1 MAETPKRRV
10 AKKVA
15 PMRVVKQ
22 PLSVTHPELAKQAV
36 GWDPSTVTRGSDRKR
51 LWKCNLG
58 HEWDATVS
66 SRVGG
71 AGCPVCVG
79 RKILVGFND
88 LAFRNP
94 TLAAQAFDWDPSTVT
109 PNTHTKKLWQC
120 PLGHKWEAAV
130 SQRSS
135 GTSCPICSG
144 HKVLIGFNDLA
155 TVNPTL
161 AAEAV
166 NWDPATITQYS
177 SSVKLWRCE
186 FGHKWKALVSDRSAG
201 HGCPIC
207 SGNKVLKGFNDLASI
222 SPLVATQ
229 AFGWDPS
236 TVTKSSMAKK
246 DWLCEQGHKYK
257 ATIATRYQGHGCSI
271 CTGQEVLKGF
281 NDLETV
287 NPLLAAQASGW
298 DPSTVTRS
306 AASKKK
312 WLCERG
318 HEFQATVNSRSG
330 GSGCP
335 FCSGNKVLKGF
346 NDLATVNPLLAAQAS
361 GWDPRTVTFGSNSKR
376 DWICESGHQWKA
388 DVKSRS
394 NGIGCPSCTQY
405 GFDPSSNG
413 WLYFLNHPQWEMS
426 QVGITN
432 FPDQRLG
439 NHKKLGW
446 ELIELRGPMDGLIAR
461 EWETSILQMLKRHGA
476 KLAPEEVVGKFD
488 GYTEAWLTNSHPV
501 KSLRELMEKVRKD
514 EARNESLSK

>member
-207 SGNKVLKGFNDLASI
+207 SGNKVLKGFNDLA
-222 SPLVATQ
+222 
-229 AFGWDPS
+229 
-236 TVTKSSMAKK
+236 
-246 DWLCEQGHKYK
+246 
-257 ATIATRYQGHGCSI
+257 
-271 CTGQEVLKGF
+271 
-281 NDLETV
+281 
-287 NPLLAAQASGW
+287 
-298 DPSTVTRS
+298 
-306 AASKKK
+306 
-312 WLCERG
+312 
-318 HEFQATVNSRSG
+318 
-330 GSGCP
+330 
-335 FCSGNKVLKGF
+335 
-346 NDLATVNPLLAAQAS
+346 TVNPLLAAQAS